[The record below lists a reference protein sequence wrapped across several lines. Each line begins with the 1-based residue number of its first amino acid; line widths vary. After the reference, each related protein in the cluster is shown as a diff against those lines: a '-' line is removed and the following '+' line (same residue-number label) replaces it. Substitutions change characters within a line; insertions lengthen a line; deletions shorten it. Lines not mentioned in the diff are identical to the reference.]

1 MSSSDVG
8 NDPRSDEFD
17 ESAAEQAQADLA
29 VDLDAENARLR
40 DRLAVLTAEMDKS
53 LELRKKIKQLEDRLV
68 VPADCKHEGET
79 VAMCV
84 PCVRALMEKQV
95 RMDEVVAAA
104 RACTVWEDR
113 ETFEAMRAATC
124 EYDAAEEALAVHRPG
139 GGKT

>member
-1 MSSSDVG
+1 MSSSDMG
-8 NDPRSDEFD
+8 NDPRSAG
-17 ESAAEQAQADLA
+17 AAIIAAQAGELSALHAELA
-29 VDLDAENARLR
+29 ALRADNARLK
-40 DRLAVLTAEMDKS
+40 DRIEALTTEMDGS
-53 LELRKKIKQLEDRLV
+53 LSLRMKIK
-68 VPADCKHEGET
+68 
-79 VAMCV
+79 
-84 PCVRALMEKQV
+84 